1 MVKKNLVI
9 NTLLLNMIKISQ
21 KVQEIM
27 VYQVKYILIFN
38 LIIYMYISFII
49 NLKWHTYVYMY
60 KLEINLEINKIIN
73 N

>member
-1 MVKKNLVI
+1 MKLVI

>member
-1 MVKKNLVI
+1 
-9 NTLLLNMIKISQ
+9 
-21 KVQEIM
+21 
-27 VYQVKYILIFN
+27 
-38 LIIYMYISFII
+38 MYISFII